1 VCRRELPVV
10 DEVAN
15 DYIDEVT
22 FLAVAGRG
30 DLGSTQEEAARLFS
44 DNIKWGLDDSIW
56 DLYGVPGQPATV
68 LIVDGVVVD
77 GWFGA
82 LGDSA
87 LRERLDR
94 MVSLSS

>member
-1 VCRRELPVV
+1 MPVI

-15 DYIDEVT
+15 DYIDDVT
-22 FLAVAGRG
+22 FVAIAGRG
-30 DLGSTQEEAARLFS
+30 DLGATRDEALRLFS

-56 DLYGVPGQPATV
+56 DLYGVPGQPASV

-82 LGDSA
+82 IGDSA
-87 LRERLDR
+87 LRERLDNL
-94 MVSLSS
+94 VSLSS

>member
-1 VCRRELPVV
+1 LPVI

-15 DYIDEVT
+15 DYVDEVA

-30 DLGSTQEEAARLFS
+30 DLGATQQEAARLFS
-44 DNIKWGLDDSIW
+44 NNISWGLDDSIW
-56 DLYGVPGQPATV
+56 DLYGVFGQPVTV
-68 LIVDGVVVD
+68 LIVDGIAVD

-87 LRERLDR
+87 LRERLDNL
-94 MVSLSS
+94 VSFSS